1 MGVGPV
7 IRAVFLDRDG
17 VLNQAVVREGKPYP
31 PSDASAMRLT
41 DGAGAALARLKAL
54 GYLLIVVTNQPDL
67 ARGTQLAANMEG
79 IHESLRQQLPLDAF
93 FVCPHDGPDHCACR
107 KPKPGLI
114 QQAQAEYGI
123 ELASSYLIG
132 DRWRDIDAA
141 RAAAVR
147 SIWIDYGYAERGP
160 SAAPAATVKSLP
172 EAVDWI
178 VSQEGPR

>member
-107 KPKPGLI
+107 GVVI
-114 QQAQAEYGI
+114 
-123 ELASSYLIG
+123 S
-132 DRWRDIDAA
+132 DRRPVARYRRRPRRRRTFDLDRLRVRRARPFGGSGRDGKEFA
-141 RAAAVR
+141 
-147 SIWIDYGYAERGP
+147 
-160 SAAPAATVKSLP
+160 
-172 EAVDWI
+172 
-178 VSQEGPR
+178 